1 MKTLTVT
8 LISLL
13 FLLPTMVVKSQDK
26 KPPSNVIVKTII
38 IKGSDDWINTE
49 IKIKPKDVVYIKAKG
64 NVCFHGES
72 SAACVDANGWNVSN
86 YEEDWPNDYDE
97 CFDPIKDANHAALI
111 ANLGSADFFV
121 GTKKEFKGKEGVLYL
136 GINDCSFTQPEE
148 LQNTGQFEVFIK
160 VVRPK

>member
-1 MKTLTVT
+1 M
-8 LISLL
+8 
-13 FLLPTMVVKSQDK
+13 
-26 KPPSNVIVKTII
+26 
-38 IKGSDDWINTE
+38 
-49 IKIKPKDVVYIKAKG
+49 
-64 NVCFHGES
+64 CFHGES